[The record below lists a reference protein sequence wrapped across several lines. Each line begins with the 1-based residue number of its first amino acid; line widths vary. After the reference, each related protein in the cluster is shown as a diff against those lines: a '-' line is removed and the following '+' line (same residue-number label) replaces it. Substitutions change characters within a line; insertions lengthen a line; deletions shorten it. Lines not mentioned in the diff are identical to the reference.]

1 MSEQGTQEWLDD
13 RAGKFTGSR
22 FVDVMARN
30 KKTGEKLK
38 AWHDLIWQIVVERM
52 TGVPVEGPKA
62 SALQWGTDTE
72 PLAQATYEQQTGFF
86 VDTCGFL
93 EHPLYPY
100 AGASPDGLVGTDRGL
115 ELKCPKSSV
124 VHLERFISGV
134 PEEYAPQIQGGMWVT
149 GRTVWDF
156 ASFDPRM
163 PESHRLL
170 VITVKRDDAYIQRL
184 EAAVIEAEAEVQN
197 LLTTLERKAA

>member
-38 AWHDLIWQIVVERM
+38 SWHDLIWQIVVERM
-52 TGVPVEGPKA
+52 TGIPVEGPKA

-72 PLAQATYEQQTGFF
+72 PLAQAEYEQRTGRY
-86 VDTCGFL
+86 VDTCGFI
-93 EHPLYPY
+93 EHPAYPF
-100 AGASPDGLVGTDRGL
+100 AGASPDGLVGLDRGL

-124 VHLERFISGV
+124 VHLERFVSGV
-134 PEEYAPQIQGGMWVT
+134 PDEYKPQIQGGMWVT
-149 GRTVWDF
+149 GRKVWDF

-163 PESHRLL
+163 PPSHRLL
-170 VITVKRDDAYIQRL
+170 IIEVERDDAYIKNL
-184 EAAVIEAEAEVQN
+184 EQAVIEAEAEVGN
-197 LLTTLERKAA
+197 LLTTLTRKAA